1 MSKMTAEEVQ
11 NVVSNFVNNFNCDEQ
26 GFVDAVLRDHRT
38 LQQSTVR
45 LCLKVIEAF
54 AGLPESMTDPRNATA
69 AEISRELIEAFKEL
83 HSGNKPSKY
92 LRCI

>member
-11 NVVSNFVNNFNCDEQ
+11 NVVSNFVNNFSCDEN
-26 GFVDAVLRDHRT
+26 GFVKAVLRDHRT

-45 LCLKVIEAF
+45 LCFKVIEAF
-54 AGLPESMTDPRNATA
+54 AELPDNMTDPRNEAA
-69 AEISRELIEAFKEL
+69 AEVSREIVEAFKKA
-83 HSGNKPSKY
+83 HADNKPSQY